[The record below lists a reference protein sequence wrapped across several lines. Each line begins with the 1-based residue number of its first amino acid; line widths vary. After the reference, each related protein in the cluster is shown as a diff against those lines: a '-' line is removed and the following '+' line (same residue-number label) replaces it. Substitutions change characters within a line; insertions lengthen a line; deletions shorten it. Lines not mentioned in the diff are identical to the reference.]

1 MPETLSPA
9 VPVPVADLL
18 TEAGLH
24 RKILVVP
31 SPQAGRKIIAA
42 WARKGLPTI
51 GLRAYTPGKL
61 AEVVLEEAFPDRTLN
76 RLPDLNQ
83 VLGLDEILRR
93 FDFRKLEALGWSGQ
107 QLAKSIRAMR
117 LSGLSPNEYKSAIPR
132 KLGREVSL
140 IFDAYLKW
148 LYGGSAIDEAE
159 RFVQAEF
166 ALGRTKSPALLAVMG
181 ETPISEAA
189 RGFLQGL
196 ATKSAHAVVVGIER
210 ETAAGTAGQAFEE
223 WDLAL
228 PPVSPAAKLDL
239 VRLPA
244 VEDEARFAFEEI
256 ERRGLPLDSV
266 ELAYP
271 RHTPY
276 LPMLQSEA
284 SRRGVA
290 VTSAAGTPLSDL
302 PVGQAV
308 RLFLEWLASGQDS
321 IELVRLLRS
330 GFVKLP
336 DSVPPRNVIAN
347 LIEVHVSGERK
358 AYRRAFQGL
367 KKAAQEEME
376 QAKGTERER
385 VSKLRVK
392 RIRDAERA
400 VDRLFDY
407 VPAPD
412 DTLHGFV
419 SRVRRFVEGL
429 VPESVNPES
438 TAAKGRAELISRLA
452 QIEEGPDS
460 SHPAAHLVGRLR
472 DWLPTVIV
480 HARVDAPGAAHIV
493 PLESA
498 GLTGRD
504 HLFILGLDS
513 GSFLP
518 SPVED
523 VFLPDDFCEAY
534 DRISGPLSSEE
545 RVERRRLALRR
556 ALARAGQTA
565 TVVVAEGRIAD
576 DSDAGPASMFIE
588 LEAEHGDARSVRL
601 APASGLV
608 QAIVANRDDPI
619 AHELLDR
626 HFLGMSRGRVAMAAR
641 ASAEFTD
648 HDAFIGPRATVDSI
662 LDAPLSPSRLQVLAT
677 CPFQFFQSQVLK
689 IPKLEE
695 RKRGQWM
702 SALENGSLV
711 HDALSGFNREVMAGT
726 TDARDSAALEKL
738 LVDAYKGFRKGN
750 EPPSEFAWRAKLREL
765 VRVAKVVTGQEREI
779 MTAELGF
786 GVAPW
791 RTESEADHTGD
802 FSLKL
807 GEVGLLLRG
816 RIDVVERTARG
827 IVVTDYKTGRSDQY
841 NEQDLLDGGKRLQ
854 WVLYAYAYEELT
866 GEQVE
871 ESGYL
876 FVSGDAAGQT
886 AYGQP
891 ASREEVGALLGAQ
904 FGLARRGAFG
914 ASVDPNGHCKW
925 CDFRRVCGDLRQR
938 RSEIANKLDEILA
951 GDPGGDGQAGADPA
965 AAFSGWTH
973 AEKHIARRRK

>member
-1 MPETLSPA
+1 MAETSLPENPHVL
-9 VPVPVADLL
+9 ADLL
-18 TEAGLH
+18 CEAGLH
-24 RKILVVP
+24 PKVLVVP
-31 SPQAGRKIIAA
+31 SSQAGLKIIAA

-61 AEVVLEEAFPDRTLN
+61 AEVILEEAFPDRTLN
-76 RLPDLNQ
+76 RLPDLNL
-83 VLGLDEILRR
+83 VLGLDEILRT

-107 QLAKSIRAMR
+107 QLARSIRAMR
-117 LSGLSPNEYKSAIPR
+117 LSGLSPDEYKSAIPR
-132 KLGREVSL
+132 KLGREVAQ

-148 LYGGSAIDEAE
+148 LYGGGAVDEAE

-166 ALGRTKSPALLAVMG
+166 ALGRIAHPALVAVMC
-181 ETPISEAA
+181 ETPVSEAA
-189 RGFLQGL
+189 RGFLESL
-196 ATKSAHAVVVGIER
+196 ASRSERAVVVGVER
-210 ETAAGTAGQAFEE
+210 EPAAGTAGLAFAE
-223 WDLAL
+223 WELAA
-228 PPVSPAAKLDL
+228 PPVGALATLDL

-244 VEDEARFAFEEI
+244 VEDEARFAFDEV

-302 PVGQAV
+302 PVGQAL

-336 DSVPPRNVIAN
+336 DSVPPRNVVAN

-358 AYRRAFQGL
+358 SYRRAFQGL
-367 KKAAQEEME
+367 RRTAQNELERA
-376 QAKGTERER
+376 QGTERER
-385 VSKLRVK
+385 GAKLRVK

-407 VPAPD
+407 VPAPH
-412 DTLHGFV
+412 DTLHGFA
-419 SRVRRFVEGL
+419 SRVRRFVEAL
-429 VPESVNPES
+429 VPESVDPES

-534 DRISGPLSSEE
+534 ERISGPLSSEE

-576 DSDAGPASMFIE
+576 DSDAGPASTFIE
-588 LEAEHGDARSVRL
+588 LEAEHGDARTVRL
-601 APASGLV
+601 RPASGMV
-608 QAIVANRDDPI
+608 QAVLANRDTPV
-619 AHELLDR
+619 ALELLDR
-626 HFLGMSRGRVAMAAR
+626 HFQGMSRGRLASSAR
-641 ASAEFTD
+641 ASAEFTE
-648 HDAFIGPRATVDSI
+648 HDAFIGPRETVDHI

-702 SALENGSLV
+702 TPLENGSLV
-711 HDALSGFNREVMAGT
+711 HHALSSFNREVMAGM
-726 TDARDSAALEKL
+726 TDARDAAALEKL
-738 LVDAYKGFRKGN
+738 LVDAYKAFRKGN

-765 VRVAKVVTGQEREI
+765 ARVAQVVAGQDREI
-779 MTAELGF
+779 VTAELGF
-786 GVAPW
+786 GMAPW

-802 FSLKL
+802 FSLQL
-807 GEVGLLLRG
+807 GDVGLLLRG

-827 IVVTDYKTGRSDQY
+827 LVVTDYKTGRSDQY

-886 AYGQP
+886 AYGKP
-891 ASREEVGALLGAQ
+891 ATREEVGALLGAQ

-925 CDFRRVCGDLRQR
+925 CDFRRVCGDLRLR
-938 RSEIANKLDEILA
+938 RSEIANKLDESLA
-951 GDPGGDGQAGADPA
+951 ENPGGDGQAGADPA

-973 AEKHIARRRK
+973 AEKHIARRKK